1 MARRKFRNEKHRDQ
15 YLKVWTGELS
25 DAYALKRM
33 GKVALHTE
41 MLRRFVLLKEADV
54 LGPEDTPPSV
64 SGIGLWLKD
73 EDNKENA
80 TYHGWMEQ
88 PFHYPE
94 SLNGMGLKKLTD
106 TEGRAG
112 LQMFMERNEQGL
124 PRPSH
129 RMVRNYTKIGV
140 TPREVPYEISATT
153 AEIMGFIEQAL
164 PGYREQGYRYLE
176 GCLAYRPWASD
187 ANFATYERACSQSQV
202 LRTARPPRST
212 GFMVGSFSIGVW
224 NDAGGSLPEN
234 RYRVLLQFS
243 PIDGRLVVTR
253 WGEESED
260 QKVTETVQTSR
271 EKEEEEQRLNTDTGR
286 VVRYAG
292 RLANRSDRERD
303 DGETK

>member
-1 MARRKFRNEKHRDQ
+1 MAQRKFRNAAHREQ
-15 YLKVWTGELS
+15 YTEVWNGELS
-25 DAYALKRM
+25 DAYARKQI
-33 GKVALHTE
+33 GKLAMHSE
-41 MLRRFVLLKEADV
+41 MSRRFVLLKEAGV
-54 LGPEDTPPSV
+54 LGAEDTPPSV
-64 SGIGLWLKD
+64 STIGTWLKD

-164 PGYREQGYRYLE
+164 LDYREQGYRYLE
-176 GCLAYRPWASD
+176 GFLAYRPWASD

-243 PIDGRLVVTR
+243 PTDGRLVVTR
-253 WGEESED
+253 GGDESEG

-271 EKEEEEQRLNTDTGR
+271 EKEEEEQRLNTDTGK

-303 DGETK
+303 DGEAK